1 MWTTVLLLA
10 LAVNLEPTRI
20 GLVPLLLSRRRPI
33 LQLLAFFVCGFTT
46 TLGFGLLVLFV
57 FHRNP
62 FGTAGGDGAKVQI
75 AVGAV
80 ALLVAA
86 TMAVHALQSRRRPA
100 RTVSQSPSP
109 AETAEKPSAA
119 EKFAERVRRVLAK
132 GGSPWIA
139 GLVGVSTGLPS
150 PDYLA
155 MLVVIATAKVPPA
168 EQAAALVVFNII
180 GSLVVII
187 PLAGYLLAPA
197 RTLDLVERFGAWTR
211 SRSRI
216 EYAALLALAGTL
228 LIGLGWTHLR

>member
-1 MWTTVLLLA
+1 MTVLLLA

-20 GLVPLLLSRRRPI
+20 GLVPLLLSRRHPI
-33 LQLLAFFVCGFTT
+33 LQLLAFFLCAFTT
-46 TLGFGLLVLFV
+46 TLSFGLLVLFV

-62 FGTAGGDGAKVQI
+62 FGTAGDNGAKIQI
-75 AVGAV
+75 GLGVV

-86 TMAVHALQSRRRPA
+86 VMALHAFQSSRRPA
-100 RTVSQSPSP
+100 RPESESL
-109 AETAEKPSAA
+109 SAA
-119 EKFAERVRRVLAK
+119 DKFADMVRRVLDR

-155 MLVVIATAKVPPA
+155 MLVVIGTANVPPA
-168 EQAAALVVFNII
+168 EQAAALVVFSIL

-187 PLAGYLLAPA
+187 PLVGCLLAPA
-197 RTLDLVERFGAWTR
+197 KTLDLANRFGAWTR

-216 EYAALLALAGTL
+216 EYAMLLALVGTL
-228 LIGLGWTHLR
+228 FIVLGWSHLP

>member
-20 GLVPLLLSRRRPI
+20 GLVPLLLSRRSPM

-46 TLGFGLLVLFV
+46 TLSFGFLVLFV
-57 FHRNP
+57 FRSNP
-62 FGTAGGDGAKVQI
+62 FGTAGGNGAKVQI
-75 AVGAV
+75 AVGSL

-86 TMAVHALQSRRRPA
+86 TMAVQAYRAGRNHGRQKPES
-100 RTVSQSPSP
+100 
-109 AETAEKPSAA
+109 PSAA
-119 EKFAERVRRVLAK
+119 EKFAGRVRNVLAK
-132 GGSPWIA
+132 GGSPWLA

-168 EQAAALVVFNII
+168 QQAAALVLFNIV
-180 GSLVVII
+180 GSLVVIT
-187 PLAGYLLAPA
+187 PLVGYLLAPA
-197 RTLDLVERFGAWTR
+197 KTLDLVNRFGAWTR

-216 EYAALLALAGTL
+216 EYAILLGLVGAL
-228 LIGLGWTHLR
+228 LIGLGWSHLR